1 MDEFW
6 SGGCDVF
13 VIRAACGGQ
22 GGKLGF
28 GVSLH
33 LCSPDSCLAL
43 WECRPGSASHVPLH
57 FALRRKGQLPV
68 ESATSPQ
75 HSLVTV

>member
-1 MDEFW
+1 M
-6 SGGCDVF
+6 
-13 VIRAACGGQ
+13 IRAACAGQ

-28 GVSLH
+28 GVSLPP
-33 LCSPDSCLAL
+33 LLTLLLAL
-43 WECRPGSASHVPLH
+43 PCGNVGQAQHAMSHYIG
-57 FALRRKGQLPV
+57 RKGQLAV